1 MNTKLITTAVFAA
14 LFSASPVLHAQ
25 SLVGGAT
32 GNLQGAIGVG
42 PGGLGGQDAIGRLG
56 ARDTVNGVQRE
67 VRGSLAERRAELR
80 ELRRQQRA
88 ARAAAEAAAEADA
101 AARANDEHDSRLL
114 AGAGSMLGAN
124 DSQAR
129 GEGSLAGNARGQAQ
143 DGAAST

>member
-67 VRGSLAERRAELR
+67 VRGSLAELPEGWGEARRHL
-80 ELRRQQRA
+80 
-88 ARAAAEAAAEADA
+88 AAAAGDA
-101 AARANDEHDSRLL
+101 FIVVQKFKLL
-114 AGAGSMLGAN
+114 TFFSNVISEIYHHVKNLIRRFSNFNRYLFGFLLI
-124 DSQAR
+124 R
-129 GEGSLAGNARGQAQ
+129 F
-143 DGAAST
+143 

>member
-67 VRGSLAERRAELR
+67 VRGSLAERRAELAR
-80 ELRRQQRA
+80 EAAYEIVDPDITLTKQPELR
-88 ARAAAEAAAEADA
+88 AELSMFLRPE
-101 AARANDEHDSRLL
+101 DEEFLFKS
-114 AGAGSMLGAN
+114 
-124 DSQAR
+124 
-129 GEGSLAGNARGQAQ
+129 
-143 DGAAST
+143 